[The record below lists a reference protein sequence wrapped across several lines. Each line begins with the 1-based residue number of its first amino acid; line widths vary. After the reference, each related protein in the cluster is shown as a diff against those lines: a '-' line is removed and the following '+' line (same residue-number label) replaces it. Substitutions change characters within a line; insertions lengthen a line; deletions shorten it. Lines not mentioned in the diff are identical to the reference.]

1 MQVVK
6 QVFRVTN
13 VKIFNLKRLFLI
25 VLVLVLVYYP
35 FTVYINKKD
44 IKVINSDDNEPDDI
58 NISNNKNN
66 NNNEIKIP
74 TGKDGCNIID
84 TNHKQYTVTLD
95 GVTYPQYLY
104 LSQNKSINY
113 DCLSKSTPVKKIFSW
128 NKFYGERNMG
138 YGDGDSKSFQDK
150 HCPITNCQVIDD
162 KSKLN
167 EAEFVVILVTDS
179 METMPPKGPRPYR
192 QRWVYANIESPYYH
206 PQSWSHFN
214 GFFNYTADYLTE
226 SEFGINYESQKRF
239 LWALNET
246 FNENHDYHAGKTG
259 FVAALISNCGAQNE
273 RMNYINELRKYV
285 AVEVHGACGVPC
297 PANVGDC
304 REWVGRKYKFFFAF
318 ENSNCK
324 DYITEKFFLMLKY
337 DIIPVVI
344 GGGNYSRF
352 VPKSG
357 YINGLDFKSAKDL
370 GTYLNY
376 LDSNKTAFNSYFKW
390 KKHVNF
396 LDYTVSYAFI
406 CEMCIQAH
414 LDHYFEIKKKTIH
427 DFDKYWNKQTQCFNT
442 KVTEIDSVKYYK
454 FDSPT

>member
-1 MQVVK
+1 MLVS
-6 QVFRVTN
+6 VF
-13 VKIFNLKRLFLI
+13 
-25 VLVLVLVYYP
+25 YP
-35 FTVYINKKD
+35 FTIYINKANVKL
-44 IKVINSDDNEPDDI
+44 INYSDRI
-58 NISNNKNN
+58 
-66 NNNEIKIP
+66 IP
-74 TGKDGCNIID
+74 TGLNGCKIID
-84 TNHKQYTVTLD
+84 KNHKQYTVTID
-95 GVTYPQYLY
+95 GIIYPQYLY

-113 DCLSKSTPVKKIFSW
+113 DCLNKSTPVKKLFSW

-138 YGDGDSKSFQDK
+138 YGNGDAQSFQDK
-150 HCPITNCQVIDD
+150 HCPITNCQIIDD

-167 EAEFVVILVTDS
+167 ESEYVVILVTDPI
-179 METMPPKGPRPYR
+179 ETMPPTLSTNVTRPYR
-192 QRWVYANIESPYYH
+192 QRWVYANMESPYYH
-206 PQSWSHFN
+206 PQSWMKWNS
-214 GFFNYTADYLTE
+214 FFNYTADYLTE

-246 FNENHDYHAGKTG
+246 FNENHDYHEGKTG
-259 FVAALISNCGAQNE
+259 FMAALISNCAAQNE

-285 AVEVHGACGVPC
+285 HEVEVYGNCGKPC
-297 PANVGDC
+297 TANDC
-304 REWVGRKYKFFFAF
+304 REWIGQKYKFFFAF

-370 GTYLNY
+370 GKYLNY

-396 LDYTVSYAFI
+396 LDYTVSYAFM

-414 LDHYFEIKKKTIH
+414 LDHYFEIKEKTIH
-427 DFDKYWNKQTQCFNT
+427 DFDKYWNKKTQCFNT

-454 FDSPT
+454 FDNPII